1 MCPHFGAVICP
12 DRANESPCVAT
23 YIQSE
28 GGTPLERSNAA
39 RSRTFEQKPLVR
51 ETSAAD
57 ARKIGRISAGARLQL
72 DEAMRGNGTVRG
84 AYPIS

>member
-12 DRANESPCVAT
+12 DRANESPCVPT

-39 RSRTFEQKPLVR
+39 ARGRTFEQKPLVR
-51 ETSAAD
+51 ETSGAD
-57 ARKIGRISAGARLQL
+57 ARKIGRISPGKRLQL
-72 DEAMRGNGTVRG
+72 R
-84 AYPIS
+84 